1 MKLKQKLRQ
10 KLKQKLRQKKEI
22 DYKLEGTFNLPSFTS

>member
-10 KLKQKLRQKKEI
+10 KLKQKKEI